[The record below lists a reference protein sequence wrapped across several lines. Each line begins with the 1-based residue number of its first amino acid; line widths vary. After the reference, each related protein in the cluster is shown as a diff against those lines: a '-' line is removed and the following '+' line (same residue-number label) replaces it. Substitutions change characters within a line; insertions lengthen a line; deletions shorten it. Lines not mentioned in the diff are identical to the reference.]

1 MDAPGIRRD
10 QQQLGYLVGRGFH
23 RRSDADTVANSDSN
37 SDAHANSDSNA
48 HANSDSNAHANSD
61 SDSDAYAYA
70 YAKPDAVTH
79 SNGDTHPNADG
90 DADPYSDTFAD
101 PNAITVAD
109 CDAHADA
116 DGRRHDAPGWQS
128 RHLLSRLVGA
138 SGGTPPYL
146 VYVSAGALLRGLALN
161 TFSGDI
167 SGTPGVAGTSRF
179 TIRVTDRG
187 HESVSR
193 AFQISI
199 IP

>member
-61 SDSDAYAYA
+61 SDSDADAYA

-109 CDAHADA
+109 CDTHADA

-138 SGGTPPYL
+138 ERRDAALSRLCQRGRTATRTRAQYL
-146 VYVSAGALLRGLALN
+146 QRRYQRDARRRGY
-161 TFSGDI
+161 FEVHD
-167 SGTPGVAGTSRF
+167 PR
-179 TIRVTDRG
+179 
-187 HESVSR
+187 H
-193 AFQISI
+193 
-199 IP
+199 